1 MIAARLALLGA
12 RRTLRGA
19 TVFLAAVLL
28 TVMAPW
34 GGGSVAQAQSE
45 TENSL
50 SSSEPADGA
59 TLAVS
64 PAELRFTFSRE
75 VGLTDAMSAP
85 VQCGNQP
92 QQIGIPT
99 RDDDDERVVVA
110 EVLAPLPRG
119 ACVVSWLL
127 RDELGETITS
137 GVVTFS
143 VQSDPAGVTDTDES
157 DDDDGTVPITITTV
171 ATTDSSGA
179 TTDEGS
185 AGGALWLGRVL
196 SSVGILVLF
205 GSVVLIGMAWPEGPE
220 YLVTLRF
227 VRAVWAIAMV
237 GTLLFVVAFTAE
249 AGGRSFGGSLSPTA
263 WFDLLDAGGPGR
275 AALARLVLVAMTGW
289 VAFRPERVIDPT
301 SQLIAYGL
309 PAAAAA
315 TIGFGRS
322 IGEIGLI
329 GLLMAVAHALASGV
343 WVGGAAIVGRVVLAG
358 PGDDDLVQAVK
369 GFQRLSGPA
378 ILVTVATGV
387 VQMLILVGGSLFS
400 SSHGRVLLLKTLV
413 VAVMVF
419 LAMSARQVVSQRLA
433 RSAEMSVANADRFR
447 RTFGAEAAIGVVVLA
462 LSGWLLALQPAN
474 VDPAGS
480 ISYSVSRPFVDPTSG
495 LDLTVSVTPARVGQN
510 GIEVRVNAPAEG
522 ITNLVVTFLPPAGAE
537 VPGIEQPIPLVTAGT
552 AVLRQEVGIPLLA
565 AGTWTIQVSGTTTTG
580 SLTGATST
588 FPVADGSGAVPDAP
602 GSGSTGSEPSSTEGG
617 TIITVIVDPD
627 LPAPATSAP

>member
-1 MIAARLALLGA
+1 M
-12 RRTLRGA
+12 
-19 TVFLAAVLL
+19 VFLAAVV
-28 TVMAPW
+28 TVVVPL
-34 GGGSVAQAQSE
+34 GGGSVALAQSE

-64 PAELRFTFSRE
+64 PAELRFTFVQE
-75 VGLTDAMSAP
+75 VDPTDALSAP

-110 EVLAPLPRG
+110 EVLSPLPRG

-137 GVVTFS
+137 GVITFS
-143 VQSDPAGVTDTDES
+143 VQSDPAGTTGTGGE
-157 DDDDGTVPITITTV
+157 GGTATTVPITITTV
-171 ATTDSSGA
+171 PTTDSTGSTA
-179 TTDEGS
+179 DEGS

-196 SSVGILVLF
+196 SSVGILVLL
-205 GSVVLIGMAWPEGPE
+205 GTVVLIGMAWPEGPE

-237 GTLLFVVAFTAE
+237 GTVLFVVAFTADS
-249 AGGRSFGGSLSPTA
+249 AGRSFGGSLSPTA
-263 WFDLLDAGGPGR
+263 WLDLLDAGGPGR
-275 AALARLVLVAMTGW
+275 AALARVVFVAMAGW

-301 SQLIAYGL
+301 SQLLAYGL
-309 PAAAAA
+309 PALAAA
-315 TIGFGRS
+315 TIGFGRPVA
-322 IGEIGLI
+322 EIGLI
-329 GLLMAVAHALASGV
+329 GVLVAVLHALASGV
-343 WVGGAAIVGRVVLAG
+343 WVGGAALVGRVVLAG
-358 PGDDDLVQAVK
+358 PGEDDLVQAVK

-387 VQMLILVGGSLFS
+387 VQMLVLVGGALFS
-400 SSHGRVLLLKTLV
+400 SNHGRVLLLKTLV

-433 RSAEMSVANADRFR
+433 RATEMSVANADRFR
-447 RTFGAEAAIGVVVLA
+447 RTFGAEAGIGVLVLA
-462 LSGWLLALQPAN
+462 LSGWLLALTPAN

-480 ISYSVSRPFVDPTSG
+480 IRYAVTRPFVDPTSG
-495 LDLTVSVTPARVGQN
+495 LDLEVSVTPARVGPN

-522 ITNLVVTFLPPAGAE
+522 ITNLVVTFLPPEGAA

-565 AGTWTIQVSGTTTTG
+565 PGTWTIQVSGTTTTG
-580 SLTGATST
+580 SLTAATST
-588 FPVADGSGAVPDAP
+588 FPVADGSGAVPETPENGTAATTP
-602 GSGSTGSEPSSTEGG
+602 TGTEGG
-617 TIITVIVDPD
+617 TIITVIVDPE